1 MTAND
6 YKEYMC
12 FVSFNELCG
21 ITVNEHI
28 TVTDDRVIPT
38 LEGLFYGQIAT
49 LSVCISISENV
60 IMLSLR
66 GLLIHI
72 SVAPGWL
79 ITSITTPIPGAAVE
93 IMTGD

>member
-1 MTAND
+1 MCPSREYRTQCVLYSVTAND

-12 FVSFNELCG
+12 FVSLNELCG

-49 LSVCISISENV
+49 LSVCIYI
-60 IMLSLR
+60 
-66 GLLIHI
+66 
-72 SVAPGWL
+72 
-79 ITSITTPIPGAAVE
+79 
-93 IMTGD
+93 